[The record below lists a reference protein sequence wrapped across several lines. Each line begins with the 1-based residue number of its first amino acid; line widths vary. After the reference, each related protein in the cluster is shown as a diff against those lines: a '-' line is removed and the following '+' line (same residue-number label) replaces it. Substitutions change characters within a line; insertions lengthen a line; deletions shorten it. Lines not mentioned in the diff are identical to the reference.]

1 MIRGEYKIKDKHII
15 KLSKLYEEVKVEKEK
30 EKKEVKDESNNK
42 CR

>member
-1 MIRGEYKIKDKHII
+1 MIRGEYKIKDKDII

-30 EKKEVKDESNNK
+30 EKKEVKDEPNNK

>member
-1 MIRGEYKIKDKHII
+1 MRGEYKIKDKHII
-15 KLSKLYEEVKVEKEK
+15 KLYKLYEEVKVEKDK